1 MPSASVIIRKY
12 TSRTCET
19 SKPKIALTSVP
30 ARMPPATDTQKLA

>member
-19 SKPKIALTSVP
+19 MQPEQRGQDDAGEQ
-30 ARMPPATDTQKLA
+30 AAGD